1 MEIHR
6 RGPTGPT
13 GPTAGAPIVL
23 IHGIGSR
30 WQVFE
35 PILDLLA
42 TDHAVIAIDLP
53 GFGNSPAEA
62 GTTPTVDGYATR
74 VTELIMGLGIDKPH
88 VIGNSMG
95 GGIALEL
102 GRRGVASRV
111 TAFSPVGFW
120 TPGERRWGQSI
131 LTVMRSISTV
141 ARPLVRLASRSRI
154 GRTALFSLFYGKPWL
169 ITPADAALA
178 VDGLVGAT
186 AFTQAR
192 KGFDEYDLRARPR
205 PADGL
210 ARIPVTIAWGSRD
223 AILPAR
229 RQSAVARKLLP
240 DARHLTLPSC
250 GHLPF
255 SDNPALCVDAVR
267 GGS

>member
-6 RGPTGPT
+6 RGPADGP
-13 GPTAGAPIVL
+13 PIVL

-35 PILDLLA
+35 PILDRLA
-42 TDHAVIAIDLP
+42 VGHDVIAIDLP
-53 GFGNSPAEA
+53 GFGVSPAEPGLVA
-62 GTTPTVDGYATR
+62 TVDGYATR
-74 VTELIMGLGIDKPH
+74 VAQLIAELGLDRPH
-88 VIGNSMG
+88 VVGNSMG

-102 GRRGVASRV
+102 GRRGHAGQV

-120 TPGERRWGQSI
+120 TPPERRWGQAI
-131 LTVMRSISTV
+131 ITAMRVISGA
-141 ARPLVRLASRSRI
+141 ARPLVSSATRTRV
-154 GRTALFSLFYGKPWL
+154 GRTALFGLFFGKPWRL
-169 ITPADAALA
+169 AHEDAMLA
-178 VDGLVGAT
+178 ADGLVGAT

-192 KGFDEYDLRARPR
+192 AGFNEYDLRADPR

-210 ARIPVTIAWGSRD
+210 ATIPVTIAWGSRD

-229 RQSAVARKLLP
+229 GQSAAARRLLP
-240 DARHLTLPSC
+240 DAHHLPLPGC

-255 SDNPALCVDAVR
+255 SDDPELCAAAVLD
-267 GGS
+267 